1 MKKGVQKIFS
11 QVVEKYELINHLL
24 TWGLDVHWRKKAAKL
39 VEPQPGQKW
48 LDVCTGTGEMVTA
61 LARKAERTSFD
72 SKKVRAGRKNLED
85 RRNQPPFSL
94 GSQPRGVEEAEASV
108 AEDPLLSSPALF
120 VALDFCLAMLP
131 YLRETK
137 VPYLSCPLHLVQADV
152 RRLPFSEGVFDGV
165 TISFATRNLGLDQQ
179 KLLPFFQ
186 EIWRVL
192 KPQGVFLNLETSQ
205 PQPKWLRRLFHLYLR
220 LTVKPLGIRLSG
232 SSPAYA
238 YLAYT
243 IPRFLSADE
252 VSEVLQKAGFSLVKV
267 KRLFFGVAAIHLAYK

>member
-1 MKKGVQKIFS
+1 MPDKSNIVYQKPGKKEKNKNCCCSTLKKGVQKIFS

-94 GSQPRGVEEAEASV
+94 GSQPGGLEEAEALV

-152 RRLPFSEGVFDGV
+152 RRLPFSEGVFEG
-165 TISFATRNLGLDQQ
+165 
-179 KLLPFFQ
+179 
-186 EIWRVL
+186 E
-192 KPQGVFLNLETSQ
+192 LEEFYIE
-205 PQPKWLRRLFHLYLR
+205 KWEKMVAGTKKHYY
-220 LTVKPLGIRLSG
+220 K
-232 SSPAYA
+232 AYA
-238 YLAYT
+238 LLLFPKNLAE
-243 IPRFLSADE
+243 ISAKKILARKTKKQMDE
-252 VSEVLQKAGFSLVKV
+252 KR
-267 KRLFFGVAAIHLAYK
+267 KRLLEQAQKSVENMNFDW